1 MVAPSTKPLKFNWLS
16 DASVTISLAFGRGS
30 LTEGFPTITAQIWEM
45 DVPLPQQFVGQ
56 LPAFP
61 DLLNSL
67 QQWQT
72 VYLALAQRLQ
82 LGRQRQA
89 EGMRSFDEEDDDFE
103 IEEDAVTHVSQVSFE
118 DLSQRLQRQLNEWL
132 LSPGFTPIVQALRSH
147 LSPEMPLRLILQTD
161 DPHLH
166 HLPWQGWQFL
176 VDYPLAEVA
185 LSQPQFYRLKEIT
198 PQKKRQQV
206 RILAILGSSQGI
218 DLTAEQQQLS
228 EIPDAEV
235 QFLTQPTRQEFDAA
249 LWDDQGWDIL
259 FFAGHSQTEQQTG
272 RLYLHDGPE
281 HRSLTL
287 EHLQEG
293 LRTAL
298 ERGLQLAIFN
308 SCDGLGL
315 ANSLG
320 NLQIPVTIVM
330 REPVPNRVAQDFFQR
345 FLEGY
350 AIAQLPLYQAVKQA
364 RRQLQGLE
372 NDYPGAAWLPIIC
385 QNSALLPPTWLQLG
399 GLPPCPYR
407 GLNTFQEQDA
417 AVYFGRESLR
427 EKLVERLQ
435 SQPLLPL
442 VGASGSGKSSL
453 VFAGIVPQLRQDAR
467 YNWAIQVMRPENDPV
482 ARLAHAVAMWQPD
495 ISETKLLQSFREDT
509 QSLGT
514 ALGQIQQTQ
523 PRQTRRLLIIDQ
535 FEELFTLNHPEAQ
548 RQFLDLLVAA
558 IQEASQF
565 VVLLTLRADCVGPVL
580 EHPGLGKLWQRHEP
594 EFLLPLSRADLQAAI
609 AQPAALMGVRF
620 EPGLVEKIITE
631 VQDQVGNLPLLEF
644 ALTQL
649 WPHQETGWLTH
660 TAYENLGGITAALR
674 DYAEQV
680 YGNLS
685 ADQRPQVQALFLQLI
700 QVREGAEATRRIL
713 PQTEVKAWP
722 LALQL
727 ASERLLTT
735 NRDPIGNT
743 ETVEIVHEALIR
755 HWQRLQGWIADNADF
770 LRWQTRLNNAIEQWE
785 SHNNSDGYLLRQ
797 APLVEAEFW
806 LDKSPDRLSDAQRFF
821 INLGLDLRTQEE
833 TAIALRQQRELDQE
847 RKIRRGAQ
855 KLAVLSSVALV
866 LLGLAGGWT
875 WWERQRSLKIIET
888 VSINSSATTPT
899 LLRDLPRFLTIAQRR
914 QQTGDFDLAIAYYQK
929 ILQEITK
936 LQARPDLAA
945 AQQQELQ
952 SLASQTE
959 QQLVALIQQQKL
971 PTLETAL
978 AQGEFGSLKPE
989 TNLLD
994 YEDQYTPGAL
1004 RETYGLLLRPQ
1015 GTNADLN
1022 QDGEINNPTEAQQLP
1037 CQLLQDLEALW
1048 RDHTDQ
1054 QCGFY
1059 GDRSFYAAPTCAPLQ
1074 GRTLTETIFVGDYEA
1089 IATQLKACQV
1099 APESADPYE

>member
-16 DASVTISLAFGRGS
+16 DGSVTIALAFGRGS
-30 LTEGFPTITAQIWEM
+30 LTTGFLGVTAQIWEL
-45 DVPLPQQFVGQ
+45 DAPLPQQFIGQ
-56 LPAFP
+56 LPPFP

-67 QQWQT
+67 QQWQA

-82 LGRQRQA
+82 LGRQRHL
-89 EGMRSFDEEDDDFE
+89 EGLRSFDDDDDDFE

-132 LSPGFTPIVQALRSH
+132 LSPGFTLIVQALRSH
-147 LSPEMPLRLILQTD
+147 LSPDMPLRLILQTD
-161 DPHLH
+161 DAHLH

-185 LSQPQFYRLKEIT
+185 LSQPQFYRPKAIA
-198 PQKKRQQV
+198 PQKKRQRV

-218 DLTAEQQQLS
+218 DLAAEKQQLTAV
-228 EIPDAEV
+228 PDAEV
-235 QFLTQPTRQEFDAA
+235 QFLSQPSRQEFDAA

-287 EHLQEG
+287 EHLQEA

-330 REPVPNRVAQDFFQR
+330 REPVPNRVAQDFFQH
-345 FLEGY
+345 FLAGY

-417 AVYFGRESLR
+417 AVYFGRENLQEQLR
-427 EKLVERLQ
+427 ERLQ
-435 SQPLLPL
+435 TQPLLPL

-453 VFAGIVPQLRQDAR
+453 VFAGLLPRLRQDSR
-467 YNWAIQVMRPENDPV
+467 YDWAIQVMRPENNPL
-482 ARLAHAVAMWQPD
+482 ARLAHVVAAWQAD
-495 ISETKLLQSFREDT
+495 LTEAEICQSFQKDP
-509 QSLGT
+509 QSLV
-514 ALGQIQQTQ
+514 AVLGMISQTQ

-535 FEELFTLNHPEAQ
+535 FEELFTLNSPESQ

-558 IQEASQF
+558 IEEVPQF
-565 VVLLTLRADCVGPVL
+565 VMLLTLRADCVGTVL
-580 EHPGLGKLWQRHEP
+580 EHPGLGKLWQKHEP
-594 EFLLPLSRADLQAAI
+594 EFLLPLSREDLHQAI

-620 EPGLVEKIITE
+620 EPGLVEKILTE
-631 VQDQVGNLPLLEF
+631 VQDQAGNLPLLEF

-649 WPHQETGWLTH
+649 WPHQEQGWLTH
-660 TAYENLGGITAALR
+660 AAYDQLGGITAALR

-680 YGNLS
+680 YGKL
-685 ADQRPQVQALFLQLI
+685 APAQRPQVQALFLQLI

-713 PQTEVKAWP
+713 PKPEIQNWP
-722 LALQL
+722 LAVQL

-735 NRDPIGNT
+735 NRDSIQDT

-755 HWQRLQGWIADNADF
+755 HWHRLQTWIADNADF
-770 LRWQTRLNNAIEQWE
+770 LRWQTRLNNAIAQWE

-806 LDKSPDRLSDAQRFF
+806 LDKSPDRLSDVQRFF

-847 RKIRRGAQ
+847 RRIRRGAQ

-866 LLGLAGGWT
+866 LLTLAGGWT
-875 WWERQRSLKIIET
+875 WWERQRSLQIIET
-888 VSINSSATTPT
+888 VSINSAATTPT
-899 LLRDLPRFLTIAQRR
+899 LLRDLPRFLNLAQRR
-914 QQTGDFDLAIAYYQK
+914 QRRGEFDLAIAYYQK

-936 LQARPDLAA
+936 LQTRPDLAT
-945 AQQQELQ
+945 AQQQQLQ
-952 SLASQTE
+952 TLTENAQASLVE
-959 QQLVALIQQQKL
+959 VIQQQQL
-971 PTLETAL
+971 PTLEMAL
-978 AQGEFGSLKPE
+978 AQGEFGNLKSA

-994 YEDQYTPGAL
+994 YEDQYTAGAL
-1004 RETYGLLLRPQ
+1004 RETYRLLLRPQ
-1015 GTNADLN
+1015 GANADLN
-1022 QDGEINNPTEAQQLP
+1022 QDGEINHSTEAQQLP
-1037 CQLLQDLEALW
+1037 CPLLQAIETLW
-1048 RDHTDQ
+1048 RDHSDQ

-1059 GDRSFYAAPTCAPLQ
+1059 GDRSFYNAPTCTPLA
-1074 GRTLTETIFVGDYEA
+1074 GRTLTETIFVGDYGA
-1089 IATQLKACQV
+1089 VGDRLKACQV
-1099 APESADPYE
+1099 APRDADPYQ

>member
-1 MVAPSTKPLKFNWLS
+1 MVAPSTKPLKFNWLT

-30 LTEGFPTITAQIWEM
+30 LTEGFPMVTAQLWEM

-56 LPAFP
+56 LPPFP

-82 LGRQRQA
+82 LGRQQA
-89 EGMRSFDEEDDDFE
+89 EGIRSFDEDDDDFE

-132 LSPGFTPIVQALRSH
+132 LSPGFTPIVQALRSN

-185 LSQPQFYRLKEIT
+185 LSQPQFHRLKEIT
-198 PQKKRQQV
+198 PQKKRQRV

-218 DLTAEQQQLS
+218 DLAGEQEQLS
-228 EIPDAEV
+228 AIPDAEV
-235 QFLTQPTRQEFDAA
+235 QFLAQPSRQEFDAA
-249 LWDDQGWDIL
+249 LWDEQGWDIL

-287 EHLQEG
+287 EHLQEA
-293 LRTAL
+293 LRTAV

-330 REPVPNRVAQDFFQR
+330 REPVPNRVAQDFFQH

-427 EKLVERLQ
+427 DQLIERLQ
-435 SQPLLPL
+435 TQPLLPL

-453 VFAGIVPQLRQDAR
+453 VFAGIVPRLRQDAR
-467 YNWAIQVMRPENDPV
+467 YDWAIQVMRPENDPV
-482 ARLAHAVAMWQPD
+482 ARLAHAVAMWQPNL
-495 ISETKLLQSFREDT
+495 SEIDLCSTFQKDP

-514 ALGQIQQTQ
+514 TLGQIQQVQ
-523 PRQTRRLLIIDQ
+523 PGQTRRLLIIDQ
-535 FEELFTLNHPEAQ
+535 FEELFTLNSPDIQ
-548 RQFLDLLVAA
+548 RQFLDLLVTA
-558 IQEASQF
+558 IEEAPQF
-565 VVLLTLRADCVGPVL
+565 VVLLTLRADCLGPVL

-594 EFLLPLSRADLQAAI
+594 EFLLPLSVEDLQAAI

-620 EPGLVEKIITE
+620 EPGLVDKIITT
-631 VQDQVGNLPLLEF
+631 VQDQAGNLPLLEF

-649 WPHQETGWLTH
+649 WPHQEKGWLTH
-660 TAYENLGGITAALR
+660 AAYENLGGITAALR

-680 YGNLS
+680 YGKIS
-685 ADQRPQVQALFLQLI
+685 PSQRPQVQALFLQLI

-713 PQTEVKAWP
+713 PKTEVKEWP

-727 ASERLLTT
+727 ATERLLTT
-735 NRDPIGNT
+735 NRDPIRGT

-755 HWQRLQGWIADNADF
+755 HWHRLQGWIADNADF

-847 RKIRRGAQ
+847 RKIRRSAQ
-855 KLAVLSSVALV
+855 KLAVLSSVALM
-866 LLGLAGGWT
+866 LLSLAGGWT
-875 WWERQRSLKIIET
+875 WWERQRSLRIIET
-888 VSINSSATTPT
+888 VSINSAATTPA

-929 ILQEITK
+929 ILQEIAK
-936 LQARPDLAA
+936 LQERPDLAA
-945 AQQQELQ
+945 AQQQQLQ

-959 QQLVALIQQQKL
+959 AQLVAVIQSEKL
-971 PTLETAL
+971 PALETSL

-994 YEDQYTPGAL
+994 YENQYTPGAL
-1004 RETYGLLLRPQ
+1004 QETYGLLLRPQ
-1015 GTNADLN
+1015 GVYADRN
-1022 QDGEINNPTEAQQLP
+1022 QDGEINHSSEASQLP
-1037 CQLLQDLEALW
+1037 CDLLQRIETLW

-1074 GRTLTETIFVGDYEA
+1074 GRTLTETIFVGDYQA
-1089 IATQLKACQV
+1089 IAAQLQQCQV
-1099 APESADPYE
+1099 APAAADPYE